1 MTRDEILR
9 AFDRIRVWQQGGH
22 RAPHKPLLI
31 LLALGRLVRGENPVV
46 EFSEIEGKLKELLT
60 EFGPSSAPA
69 TRHHPFWHLATDRG
83 AGDTPI
89 WELKGPPEILKRPPA
104 ATPNLSELREYHVSG
119 GFPEPLRRALL
130 AEPGLVSEI
139 TRRLLDAHFPE
150 TLRQDVLDAV
160 GLTLDSSGDGAFD
173 TQTRRRRDPS
183 FREKVLLAYEYR
195 CCVCSY
201 DLRLGRQSVGL
212 EAAHIKWFQAGGP
225 DIENNG
231 LALCALHHKI
241 FDLGAFTIQPED
253 RVMVFSRHLIGSP
266 DIQNRLLSYHGTPLI
281 NPQSKEFMPN
291 PDFLDWHQREV
302 FKKPGRSIC

>member
-1 MTRDEILR
+1 MTRYEILR
-9 AFDRIRVWQQGGH
+9 AFDRIRVFQQRGH

-46 EFSEIEGKLKELLT
+46 EFSEIEGKLKELLA

-69 TRHHPFWHLATDRG
+69 SRHYPFWHLATDRG
-83 AGDTPI
+83 AGDQPI
-89 WELKGPPEILKRPPA
+89 WVLKGPPEILKRPPA
-104 ATPNLSELREYHVSG
+104 VAPNLSELRKYHVSG
-119 GFPEPLRRALL
+119 GFPEPLRRELMAD
-130 AEPGLVSEI
+130 PSLVSEI

-160 GLTLDSSGDGAFD
+160 GLSQESSDDGVFD

-241 FDLGAFTIQPED
+241 LGH
-253 RVMVFSRHLIGSP
+253 SRFNPKTASWY
-266 DIQNRLLSYHGTPLI
+266 SAGT
-281 NPQSKEFMPN
+281 
-291 PDFLDWHQREV
+291 W
-302 FKKPGRSIC
+302 